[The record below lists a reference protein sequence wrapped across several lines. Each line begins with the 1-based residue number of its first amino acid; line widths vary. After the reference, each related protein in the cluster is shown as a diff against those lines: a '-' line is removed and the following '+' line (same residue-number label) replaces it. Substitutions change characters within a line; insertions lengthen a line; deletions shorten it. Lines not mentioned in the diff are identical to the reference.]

1 MSEKMEPLVMD
12 ENIEIPDESAK
23 ATPLDSTTE
32 WIDVIERRREAEKKQ
47 LEEDRKQAA
56 MNREAELKRK
66 AIAAEEEAKKYAQLL
81 AAKAKRRH
89 RNKIIFCLLGIVL
102 MLILSGGSFV
112 LQYFGYLQ
120 FPLSIVIT
128 GVFCVV
134 AAFFCGVV
142 WECCRN
148 NI

>member
-1 MSEKMEPLVMD
+1 MSEKMQPLVMD
-12 ENIEIPDESAK
+12 ENIEIPEESAK

-66 AIAAEEEAKKYAQLL
+66 AIAAEEEAKKYEQLL

-128 GVFCVV
+128 GVFCAV
-134 AAFFCGVV
+134 AAFFAGIV
-142 WECCRN
+142 WESCRVRK
-148 NI
+148 